1 MSGNWRNVF
10 CTLVY
15 QSGLDISLYLP
26 KMYVA
31 QKEATNLMYILIS
44 PIWESV
50 CLGVGW
56 LIFMSS

>member
-15 QSGLDISLYLP
+15 QSGLGISLYLS

-31 QKEATNLMYILIS
+31 QKETTNLMYVLIS
-44 PIWESV
+44 PICESV
-50 CLGVGW
+50 CLGVG
-56 LIFMSS
+56 